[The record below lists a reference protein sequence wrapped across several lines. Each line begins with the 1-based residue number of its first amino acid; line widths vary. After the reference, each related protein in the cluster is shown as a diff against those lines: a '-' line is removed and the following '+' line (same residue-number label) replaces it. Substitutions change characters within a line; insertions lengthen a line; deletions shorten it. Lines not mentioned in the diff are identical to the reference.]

1 MEIQQLETLSRLLTL
16 YRDDSVDRD
25 EWDKRNEV
33 LFDVNFEI
41 ESLVPP
47 NMAMQSDAYFCP
59 TCGGEITGVGHRCL
73 QCEH

>member
-16 YRDDSVDRD
+16 YRDGSVDRD

-33 LFDVNFEI
+33 LFDVNFKI

-47 NMAMQSDAYFCP
+47 NMAMQSDSEGIPLLERVEY
-59 TCGGEITGVGHRCL
+59 TLWIT
-73 QCEH
+73 